1 MSETQT
7 QDAAQ
12 SPLLPDIGGILE
24 AFWARAWEGVTGGIT
39 NIPKASFGIQG
50 GWAGLIMVG
59 VGMLFVMAALAMFM
73 IEETGKHKGV
83 QLAKLAAGGI

>member
-1 MSETQT
+1 MTESQSV
-7 QDAAQ
+7 DAAQ
-12 SPLLPDIGGILE
+12 IFPDFGAILN

-50 GWAGLIMVG
+50 GWLGMVMVG
-59 VGMLFVMAALAMFM
+59 VGMLFVLGALAMFM
-73 IEETGKHKGV
+73 IEETGKHKGEIV